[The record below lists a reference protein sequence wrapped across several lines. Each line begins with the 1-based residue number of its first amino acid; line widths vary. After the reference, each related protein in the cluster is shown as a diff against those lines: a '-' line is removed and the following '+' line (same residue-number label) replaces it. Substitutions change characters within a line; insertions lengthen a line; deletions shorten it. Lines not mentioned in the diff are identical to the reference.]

1 VRLFIGAL
9 LQGLVGGCIIALLAA
24 GITIVYR
31 STRVLNFAQGS
42 FATLA
47 VYLYYQLVV
56 LWRWPAGVA
65 FPLVLVASAAM
76 GVVAEQIAVR
86 PLEHAEPAV
95 RAAGTIGLV
104 LIVQWLVITVWTAQQ
119 RFLPA
124 LSSAGVDI
132 GGQHLGAQHLAIAL
146 ATLLIG
152 GGLGLAL
159 VRTRAG
165 LALSATAQ
173 DAQSARLLGVSPRA
187 VSMATFALAG
197 VIGGVAGIL
206 ATPLLILTPS
216 QMTLVL
222 VVALGASLAGG
233 FESLPRTVA
242 AGLAL
247 GVIQSLVTVYA
258 PGSSGLPQAAGF
270 LAVLVLLA
278 LVRRRANLVEALRR
292 TA

>member
-1 VRLFIGAL
+1 
-9 LQGLVGGCIIALLAA
+9 
-24 GITIVYR
+24 
-31 STRVLNFAQGS
+31 
-42 FATLA
+42 
-47 VYLYYQLVV
+47 
-56 LWRWPAGVA
+56 
-65 FPLVLVASAAM
+65 
-76 GVVAEQIAVR
+76 
-86 PLEHAEPAV
+86 
-95 RAAGTIGLV
+95 
-104 LIVQWLVITVWTAQQ
+104 
-119 RFLPA
+119 
-124 LSSAGVDI
+124 
-132 GGQHLGAQHLAIAL
+132 
-146 ATLLIG
+146 LIG